1 MNKNDLKQIDSL
13 LVKRFKTFVT
23 KDDLRQELSK
33 YATKEDL
40 RAELKTQRDSIVE
53 EIAENINNFMQEV
66 EEKKADRKDVEDL
79 EKQVDKLE
87 RKIYQ

>member
-1 MNKNDLKQIDSL
+1 MNDPIIKKLNSL
-13 LVKRFKTFVT
+13 GKTVE
-23 KDDLRQELSK
+23 KMAARM
-33 YATKEDL
+33 ATKEDL
-40 RAELKTQRDSIVE
+40 KGLASKEDLRVALKEQKDSIVE

>member
-1 MNKNDLKQIDSL
+1 MNDQIIKKLNSL
-13 LVKRFKTFVT
+13 EKTVKKMAVHM
-23 KDDLRQELSK
+23 
-33 YATKEDL
+33 ATKEDL
-40 RAELKTQRDSIVE
+40 RTELKAQRNSIVE
-53 EIAENINNFMQEV
+53 EIAENINIFMHGV